1 MTQASTDQRVWMCSS
16 PKYALR
22 SGLGCG
28 FCSAFDNWAVDCA
41 DFGPSDLLQEIIA
54 PVLRRSNAEATV
66 TAILVFIN
74 PPSFLL
80 QRLRLSFSFWMSAGA
95 TLG

>member
-1 MTQASTDQRVWMCSS
+1 LPITQASTDQLVWMCSS

-28 FCSAFDNWAVDCA
+28 FCSAFDIWAVDCA

-54 PVLRRSNAEATV
+54 PVLRRSNAKATF
-66 TAILVFIN
+66 TATAVFIKT
-74 PPSFLL
+74 PVFLI
-80 QRLRLSFSFWMSAGA
+80 AAA
-95 TLG
+95 TPAFL

>member
-1 MTQASTDQRVWMCSS
+1 MTQASTDQLVWMCSS

-28 FCSAFDNWAVDCA
+28 FCSAFDIWAVDCS

-54 PVLRRSNAEATV
+54 PVLRRSNAKTTV
-66 TAILVFIN
+66 TATLVFIKT
-74 PPSFLL
+74 PVFLIAAAT
-80 QRLRLSFSFWMSAGA
+80 SAF
-95 TLG
+95 L